1 MHGLPPTLPS
11 WVRDQRLISRRI
23 AGDDRQSMVK
33 SLPID
38 QTFRVCKTCGLRPK
52 KPSMSEIALN
62 DLVNVLSRPGHFPKV
77 GRTGHLF
84 IAERPRPFVAP
95 RLDISGQDPSVIQK
109 EIIFIEASAAVGKS
123 TLARQVSA
131 TLKAP
136 ILDLAKVPVST
147 GSLHTLLTELE
158 AADKSDPVA
167 AFHEGKI
174 PVIIDALDEGRLLSN
189 ETGIE
194 SFLATT
200 AELLLSNRSV
210 TLQPK
215 LVFLARF
222 ESIELAGQR
231 IELTAPGITRATVK
245 VGFFDEEGAWQL
257 IQAYAAAAAK
267 PGSQFQ
273 QNSEAVRALI
283 AAYFDAIEN
292 SLGLAAGELWQNE
305 QGRVLGGYAP
315 VLAAVGSILAAID
328 DFSAVANNLKS
339 DGGRE
344 AWGLIEAVLYE
355 ILRREQAKLR
365 EQLSAQCKS
374 ALPDRVY
381 DAEEQMALLAQ
392 YVESKPLEG
401 AGGVALPP
409 ADMEKYNDMVRTY
422 LPHHPFIR
430 RHEFGNAVLGS
441 TVVERA
447 AYHGR
452 SISQYRLISLSRQWR
467 QSAPTRRPSRSAR

>member
-1 MHGLPPTLPS
+1 MPEVT
-11 WVRDQRLISRRI
+11 
-23 AGDDRQSMVK
+23 
-33 SLPID
+33 
-38 QTFRVCKTCGLRPK
+38 
-52 KPSMSEIALN
+52 LN
-62 DLVNVLSRPGHFPKV
+62 DLITVLSRPGHFPKV

-84 IAERPRPFVAP
+84 VAEPPRPFVAP
-95 RLDISGQDPSVIQK
+95 RLDFFGQDPSVIRK

-123 TLARQVSA
+123 TLARQLSA

-136 ILDLAKVPVST
+136 ILDLAKVPVSA
-147 GSLHTLLTELE
+147 GSLHTLLTKLE
-158 AADKSDPVA
+158 AADRSDPVA

-189 ETGIE
+189 DTRIE
-194 SFLATT
+194 NFLATT
-200 AELLLSNRSV
+200 AEFLLSNRNV
-210 TLQPK
+210 TSRPK

-222 ESIELAGQR
+222 ESVALAAQR
-231 IELTAPGITRATVK
+231 IELTGSAITRATAK
-245 VGFFDEEGAWQL
+245 VGFFDQEGAWQL
-257 IQAYAAAAAK
+257 IQAYAAIAAK
-267 PGSQFQ
+267 PGSQYQ
-273 QNSEAVRALI
+273 QNPKAAQALI

-292 SLGLAAGELWQNE
+292 ALGLAAGELWQNE

-315 VLAAVGSILAAID
+315 MLAAVGSILATID
-328 DFSAVANNLKS
+328 DFTAVANNLKL
-339 DGGRE
+339 DRGRE

-365 EQLSAQCKS
+365 EQLSAKCKS
-374 ALPDRVY
+374 TLPDRVY

-401 AGGVALPP
+401 AGGVTLPP
-409 ADMEKYNDMVRTY
+409 ADMEKYTDMVRRY

-441 TVVERA
+441 TAVERA

-467 QSAPTRRPSRSAR
+467 QSAPTRMRPRSAH

>member
-1 MHGLPPTLPS
+1 
-11 WVRDQRLISRRI
+11 
-23 AGDDRQSMVK
+23 
-33 SLPID
+33 
-38 QTFRVCKTCGLRPK
+38 
-52 KPSMSEIALN
+52 MSEIALN
-62 DLVNVLSRPGHFPKV
+62 VLVNVLSRPVHFPRV

-84 IAERPRPFVAP
+84 IAEPPRPFVAP
-95 RLDISGQDPSVIQK
+95 RLDVPRQDPSIIQK

-136 ILDLAKVPVST
+136 ILDLAKVPVSA
-147 GSLHTLLTELE
+147 GSLRTLLTELE
-158 AADKSDPVA
+158 GADKSDPVA

-194 SFLATT
+194 SFLVST

-210 TLQPK
+210 TSRPK
-215 LVFLARF
+215 LVFFARF
-222 ESIELAGQR
+222 ESIELAQQR
-231 IELTAPGITRATVK
+231 IELRTPEITHATAK
-245 VGFFDEEGAWQL
+245 VGFFDKEGAWQL
-257 IQAYAAAAAK
+257 IQAYAATAAK
-267 PGSQFQ
+267 PGSQYQ
-273 QNSEAVRALI
+273 QNPEAARDLI
-283 AAYFDAIEN
+283 AAYFDAVETA
-292 SLGLAAGELWQNE
+292 LGLAAGELWQNE

-315 VLAAVGSILAAID
+315 VLAAVGSILAEVDNFIT
-328 DFSAVANNLKS
+328 VANNLKS
-339 DGGRE
+339 CGGRE
-344 AWGLIEAVLYE
+344 AWGVIEAVLYE

-365 EQLSAQCKS
+365 EQLSAQCES

-381 DAEEQMALLAQ
+381 DSEEQMALLAQ

-401 AGGVALPP
+401 AGGVELPP

-441 TVVERA
+441 TAVERA

-467 QSAPTRRPSRSAR
+467 QSAPTRRSSRSAR

>member
-1 MHGLPPTLPS
+1 
-11 WVRDQRLISRRI
+11 
-23 AGDDRQSMVK
+23 
-33 SLPID
+33 
-38 QTFRVCKTCGLRPK
+38 
-52 KPSMSEIALN
+52 MSEIALN
-62 DLVNVLSRPGHFPKV
+62 VLVDVLSRPAHFPKV

-84 IAERPRPFVAP
+84 IAEPPRPFVAP
-95 RLDISGQDPSVIQK
+95 RLDIPGKDPSVIQK

-147 GSLHTLLTELE
+147 GSLHTLLADLE
-158 AADKSDPVA
+158 AADKSDPLA

-194 SFLATT
+194 SFLVTT

-210 TLQPK
+210 TSRPK

-222 ESIELAGQR
+222 ESIELARQR
-231 IELTAPGITRATVK
+231 IERTAPGITRATAK
-245 VGFFDEEGAWQL
+245 VGFFDKAGAWQL
-257 IQAYAAAAAK
+257 IQAYAATAAK
-267 PGSQFQ
+267 PGSQYQ
-273 QNSEAVRALI
+273 QHPEHARDLI
-283 AAYFDAIEN
+283 AAYFDAIETA
-292 SLGLAAGELWQNE
+292 LGLAAGELWQNE
-305 QGRVLGGYAP
+305 QGRVLVGYAP
-315 VLAAVGSILAAID
+315 VLAAVGSILAEID
-328 DFSAVANNLKS
+328 DFITVANNLKS
-339 DGGRE
+339 YGGRE
-344 AWGLIEAVLYE
+344 AWGVIEAVLYE
-355 ILRREQAKLR
+355 ILGREQAKLR
-365 EQLSAQCKS
+365 KQLSARCKS
-374 ALPDRVY
+374 ALPHDVY

-401 AGGVALPP
+401 TGRVTLPP
-409 ADMEKYNDMVRTY
+409 ADMGKYNDMVRTY

-441 TVVERA
+441 TAVTRA
-447 AYHGR
+447 VYHGR
-452 SISQYRLISLSRQWR
+452 SISQDRLVSLSRLWR

>member
-1 MHGLPPTLPS
+1 ML
-11 WVRDQRLISRRI
+11 
-23 AGDDRQSMVK
+23 
-33 SLPID
+33 
-38 QTFRVCKTCGLRPK
+38 FR
-52 KPSMSEIALN
+52 S
-62 DLVNVLSRPGHFPKV
+62 
-77 GRTGHLF
+77 
-84 IAERPRPFVAP
+84 
-95 RLDISGQDPSVIQK
+95 
-109 EIIFIEASAAVGKS
+109 
-123 TLARQVSA
+123 
-131 TLKAP
+131 
-136 ILDLAKVPVST
+136 
-147 GSLHTLLTELE
+147 
-158 AADKSDPVA
+158 
-167 AFHEGKI
+167 
-174 PVIIDALDEGRLLSN
+174 
-189 ETGIE
+189 
-194 SFLATT
+194 
-200 AELLLSNRSV
+200 
-210 TLQPK
+210 
-215 LVFLARF
+215 
-222 ESIELAGQR
+222 
-231 IELTAPGITRATVK
+231 
-245 VGFFDEEGAWQL
+245 
-257 IQAYAAAAAK
+257 
-267 PGSQFQ
+267 
-273 QNSEAVRALI
+273 
-283 AAYFDAIEN
+283 
-292 SLGLAAGELWQNE
+292 ELWQNE

-467 QSAPTRRPSRSAR
+467 QSAPTRRQSRSAR